1 MNSYNKKGLMIYL
14 AGIAMT
20 LLGIAGMIYFIIQ
33 IKNHPGQSMPGKELF
48 GAFILSPALLIGGII
63 KAGRAIQTY
72 DFVSG
77 TASHEKVKKRL
88 ITVLILAV
96 LVSAALI
103 ILLRSVLAAVLS
115 AVMITFCICALL
127 QLRESTSYLKIC
139 YLVSLIATLIVVAG
153 LSMLRT
159 APGGT
164 ILIVNGFRF
173 YMSNRAG
180 NLFGYILIVAFG
192 PILLTWPLA
201 LLSKLLY
208 KVCTWEL

>member
-1 MNSYNKKGLMIYL
+1 MNRDNKKGLLIYL

-48 GAFILSPALLIGGII
+48 GAFILSPALLIGGIV
-63 KAGRAIQTY
+63 KAGRAVQTY
-72 DFVSG
+72 DFISE
-77 TASHEKVKKRL
+77 TASRDKVKKRL

-96 LVSAALI
+96 LASAALI
-103 ILLRSVLAAVLS
+103 FLLRSVLAAVLS
-115 AVMITFCICALL
+115 AVMITVCVCALL
-127 QLRESTSYLKIC
+127 QMRESASYLKVC
-139 YLVSLIATLIVVAG
+139 YLVSLTATLIVVAL
-153 LSMLRT
+153 LSTLRT
-159 APGGT
+159 APGGSV
-164 ILIVNGFRF
+164 LIVNGFRF

-180 NLFGYILIVAFG
+180 NLFGYILIVAVG
-192 PILLTWPLA
+192 PFLLTWPLA